1 MTVTVVPAPLDPHS
15 LEGVAIVTAM
25 WIASKA
31 RAEGRRGDAHLF
43 LTAIAQQGIKAA
55 RARRLMTGDA
65 RDGWRLT
72 WIGQQELS
80 RLESVLAER
89 MKRDDLG

>member
-1 MTVTVVPAPLDPHS
+1 VTVAVAPTEIDPHT

-25 WIASKA
+25 RIAAKA
-31 RAEGRRGDAHLF
+31 RAEGRRGDAVLF
-43 LTAIAQQGIKAA
+43 SFKIANAGVIVCRK
-55 RARRLMTGDA
+55 RGLMTGDA

-72 WIGQQELS
+72 YRGSQELA

-89 MKRDDLG
+89 MKADDVG